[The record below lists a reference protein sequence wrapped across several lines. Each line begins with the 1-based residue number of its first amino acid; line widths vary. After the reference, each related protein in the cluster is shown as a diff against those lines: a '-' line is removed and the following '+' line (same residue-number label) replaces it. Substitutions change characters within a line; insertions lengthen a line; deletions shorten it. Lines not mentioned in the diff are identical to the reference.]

1 MDAIGSQDITK
12 PPSCLEFTLETLST
26 NAASA
31 SKSARSITLNQPV
44 STTKESWLMVRKH
57 LRDCVHRSVLLIQ
70 VMIWLICITNVPEIL
85 GLIRY
90 LQLSFLKLKMRMKSR
105 MSRFWLQQKLTK
117 LMLQMI
123 WLNKSKLS
131 LSAKTI
137 WFMLLSLSHLPQ
149 L

>member
-12 PPSCLEFTLETLST
+12 PPPCLEFTLETLST

-31 SKSARSITLNQPV
+31 SKSARSITLNKPV
-44 STTKESWLMVRKH
+44 SSTKELWLMVRKH
-57 LRDCVHRSVLLIQ
+57 LRDCVHRSVLLIL
-70 VMIWLICITNVPEIL
+70 VMIWLICITNVLEIL
-85 GLIRY
+85 GVIRY